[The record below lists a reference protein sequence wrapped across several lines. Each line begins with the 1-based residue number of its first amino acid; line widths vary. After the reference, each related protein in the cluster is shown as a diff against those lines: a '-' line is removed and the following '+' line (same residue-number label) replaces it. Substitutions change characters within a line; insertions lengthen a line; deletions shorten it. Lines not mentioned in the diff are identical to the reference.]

1 MDKERMDREG
11 WKLASTSSG
20 EHLGRILEM
29 YRELGFE
36 VYTEEETPETLE
48 ECGECTK
55 CYLAGGETAFRVYTR
70 GKARDE
76 GAT

>member
-20 EHLGRILEM
+20 EHLGRILVV

-36 VYTEEETPETLE
+36 VYTEEATPETPE
-48 ECGECTK
+48 ECTE
-55 CYLAGGETAFRVYTR
+55 CYLASGETAFSVYTR

-76 GAT
+76 GTI